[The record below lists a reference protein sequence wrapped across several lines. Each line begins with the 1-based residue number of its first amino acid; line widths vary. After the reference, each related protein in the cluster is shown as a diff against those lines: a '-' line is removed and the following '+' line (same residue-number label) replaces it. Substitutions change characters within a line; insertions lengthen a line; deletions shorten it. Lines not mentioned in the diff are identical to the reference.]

1 MYQYQTM
8 PKTLNAR
15 IGAHIDHR
23 AGKLKVSYVAPLSD
37 DELEAIRVRLH
48 FERMVELMPKAVDK
62 KVGSR
67 EGRSAATVEWLI
79 SFDELLSGEYLAQA
93 IRSGLRLEAGE
104 DFNIV
109 NDDGEVELVK
119 TAPEKVAK
127 ILKLEIAER
136 LNRPTTVRIPPTGKD
151 VKAEDRQWV
160 EFRPRAEFASD
171 EERYEY
177 ISRLV

>member
-1 MYQYQTM
+1 M
-8 PKTLNAR
+8 PKVLNSR
-15 IGAHIDHR
+15 IGAHIDRR
-23 AGKLKVSYVAPLSD
+23 AGRLKVTYVAPLSPE
-37 DELEAIRVRLH
+37 ELEEIRLRRH
-48 FERMVELMPKAVDK
+48 YERMVDTMPKAVEK

-67 EGRSAATVEWLI
+67 EGRSSTTVEWLI

-127 ILKLEIAER
+127 VLKLEIAER

-151 VKAEDRQWV
+151 VRAEDRQWV
-160 EFRPRAEFASD
+160 EFRPRDKFASD
-171 EERYEY
+171 AEKNEY
-177 ISRLV
+177 ISNLV

>member
-1 MYQYQTM
+1 M
-8 PKTLNAR
+8 PKVLNAR

-23 AGKLKVSYVAPLSD
+23 ASKLRVSYVAPLSP
-37 DELEAIRVRLH
+37 DELEEIRVRRY
-48 FERMVELMPKAVDK
+48 FERMVDTMPKAVEK

-67 EGRSAATVEWLI
+67 EGRSATTVEWLI
-79 SFDELLSGEYLAQA
+79 SFDELLSGEYLSQA

-109 NDDGEVELVK
+109 NDEGEVELVK

-127 ILKLEIAER
+127 ALKLEIAER

-151 VKAEDRQWV
+151 IRPEERQWV
-160 EFRPRAEFASD
+160 EYRPRAEFAS
-171 EERYEY
+171 EEEKNDY
-177 ISRLV
+177 ISNLV